1 MKPKKNT
8 EVELRID
15 RLVYG
20 GKGIGQVDGFKIFV
34 AGVAHSSYRHYFR
47 RYADEEDLRN
57 KDGSVQEVVIVDD
70 ETKKSRRGK
79 K

>member
-1 MKPKKNT
+1 MKMIQNMFAGT
-8 EVELRID
+8 VLAAA
-15 RLVYG
+15 
-20 GKGIGQVDGFKIFV
+20 GFFV

-57 KDGSVQEVVIVDD
+57 KDGSVQEVVVVKD

>member
-1 MKPKKNT
+1 MIQRMFAGT
-8 EVELRID
+8 ALAAAS
-15 RLVYG
+15 
-20 GKGIGQVDGFKIFV
+20 FFV